1 MGISP
6 TARDLTESLGLTG
19 RVCELGSQDIH
30 FEGGIGLT
38 CREWM
43 EAKGWDYTCIDLDG
57 HAGALRLDLNTAM
70 AIDVTGAWNHPPF
83 DLVTNHGTSEHVFNQ
98 YNVFKLMH
106 DLTKVGGTMLH
117 AVPTP
122 GFGKPHGFYAYDEII
137 FHDLA
142 RANDYQITHLF
153 RGEPNEIIFAV
164 MKKMIDRQFKT
175 PTQGMYHYVSPV

>member
-1 MGISP
+1 MGISA

-30 FEGGIGLT
+30 FDGGIGLT

-57 HAGALRLDLNTAM
+57 HAGALRLDLNTAVM
-70 AIDVTGAWNHPPF
+70 ADVTFDPF
-83 DLVTNHGTSEHVFNQ
+83 DLVTNHGTSEHIFNQ
-98 YNVFKLMH
+98 FNVFTLMH
-106 DLTKVGGTMLH
+106 DLTRIGGTMLH

-122 GFGKPHGFYAYDEII
+122 RFGKPHGFYAYDEII

-142 RANDYQITHLF
+142 IANNYSITHLF

-164 MKKMIDRQFKT
+164 MRRNDGNPFKT
-175 PTQGMYHYVSPV
+175 PTQGMYRHVSPV